1 VKVQLIIR
9 GMTSIVPNQK
19 ELKGNMEVVSIVDKY
34 LEHARIFIFCNN
46 NDQKYYISSAD
57 WMRRN
62 LDGRIEVAVPIYDKR
77 IQSELNTIIEYGLR
91 DNVKSRIVEEHG
103 ENEFKRTN
111 ESPFRSQ
118 FELYDYYLSQQK

>member
-1 VKVQLIIR
+1 
-9 GMTSIVPNQK
+9 MTSIVPNQK

-111 ESPFRSQ
+111 DSPFRSQ